1 MTKSLTPASNVLITG
16 VTGLVGGE
24 IFRRL
29 AFQDGPGTIWP
40 LIRPT
45 AEQPPDD
52 RLRDRLARSGDYR
65 AVPPRVRVISG
76 DILEPHWGM
85 SPEDHAAVGRDVDLI
100 IHNAADTSFAPQ
112 NDPAKTNVASVS
124 RLIELARTCNRSPLI
139 AYMSTASNVG
149 EVSGRCVTE
158 DEGCQPENTHFNDY
172 THSKAVA
179 ESLLRESGL
188 PVLVL
193 RPTIVLSA
201 GLPDPQFARQIL
213 WFVPV
218 GRLFEALP
226 LKHSAR
232 IDVVDVDFVAEA
244 TRRLLERPQRSHDCY
259 HLSAGAER
267 SVRLGQMAELVSRHY
282 RRRTPLRLIEPTEW
296 SRVEHRAFVR
306 NRMQRVLFRSV
317 RYYLPFLNMDT
328 VYDDSRLRSELGADC
343 PVPVPLPDYLC
354 DLLRLIKTS
363 TAVREAALP

>member
-1 MTKSLTPASNVLITG
+1 MTKSLTPSSNVLITG

-24 IFRRL
+24 ILRSL
-29 AFQDGPGTIWP
+29 AFRPGTGTIWP

-45 AEQPPDD
+45 ADESAEG
-52 RLRDRLARSGDYR
+52 RLRARLARSGDYR
-65 AVPPRVRVISG
+65 SVPARVQAIAG
-76 DILEPHWGM
+76 DILEPLWGM
-85 SPEDHAAVGRDVDLI
+85 SDEEGAAVRRDADLI
-100 IHNAADTSFAPQ
+100 IHNAADTSFAAQ
-112 NDPAKTNVASVS
+112 NDPGKTNIAGVS
-124 RLIELARTCNRSPLI
+124 RLIELARACERSPLI
-139 AYMSTASNVG
+139 VYMSTASNVG

-158 DEGCQPENTHFNDY
+158 DEGCRPENKHFNEY

-179 ESLLRESGL
+179 EAMLRESGL

-201 GLPDPQFARQIL
+201 GLPDAQFARQIL

-226 LKHSAR
+226 LNHSAR
-232 IDVVDVDFVAEA
+232 IDVVDVSFVAEA
-244 TRRLLERPQRSHDCY
+244 TVRLLERSERRHACY

-267 SVRLGQMAELVSRHY
+267 SVRLAQIAELVNRHY
-282 RRRTPLRLIEPTEW
+282 RRRTPLRMIAPTEW

-328 VYDDSRLRSELGADC
+328 VYDDSRLRAELGGDC
-343 PVPVPLPDYLC
+343 PEPAAVPDYLC